1 MRFWRVVIAFN
12 FNFRK
17 LRLCT
22 SPKYRYYIFLPFEH
36 STYTKNLNLAY
47 NLGGKKAEKDFYLE
61 YVKELKMLYLTYYII
76 CSNLAVIMLIA
87 VIIMTLYLV
96 CLWITIPTL
105 LISII
110 LWQISK
116 RELNA
121 YVMNDLGYSINEQIC
136 DEAIKEE
143 EARKINTAG
152 LNE

>member
-1 MRFWRVVIAFN
+1 MRFWNVVIAFN

-22 SPKYRYYIFLPFEH
+22 SSKYRYYIFLPFEK
-36 STYTKNLNLAY
+36 STYTRNLNRAF
-47 NLGGKKAEKDFYLE
+47 NHGGKKAEKEFYLE
-61 YVKELKMLYLTYYII
+61 YVKELKMVYLTYYILL
-76 CSNLAVIMLIA
+76 SNLAVMLLI
-87 VIIMTLYLV
+87 VDIVMGLYFV
-96 CLWITIPTL
+96 SPWITIPIL
-105 LISII
+105 LASFFSW
-110 LWQISK
+110 LLSK

-121 YVMNDLGYSINEQIC
+121 YVLNDLWYSLNEQIY

>member
-22 SPKYRYYIFLPFEH
+22 SSKYRYYIFLPFEH

-61 YVKELKMLYLTYYII
+61 YVKELKMVYLTYYILL
-76 CSNLAVIMLIA
+76 SNLAVMLLI
-87 VIIMTLYLV
+87 VDIVMGLYFV
-96 CLWITIPTL
+96 SPWITIPML
-105 LISII
+105 FVSMISWV
-110 LWQISK
+110 LSK

-121 YVMNDLGYSINEQIC
+121 YVMNDLWYSLNEQIY

-143 EARKINTAG
+143 EAQTITLRK
-152 LNE
+152 